1 MELVVGTGIPTAQD
15 LPPFK
20 PTTATPLTEVP
31 ASITAIILH
40 LLRMTVVVMT
50 EEDAEG

>member
-1 MELVVGTGIPTAQD
+1 MLIRLVSFIALSTLVVPA
-15 LPPFK
+15 FFS
-20 PTTATPLTEVP
+20 A